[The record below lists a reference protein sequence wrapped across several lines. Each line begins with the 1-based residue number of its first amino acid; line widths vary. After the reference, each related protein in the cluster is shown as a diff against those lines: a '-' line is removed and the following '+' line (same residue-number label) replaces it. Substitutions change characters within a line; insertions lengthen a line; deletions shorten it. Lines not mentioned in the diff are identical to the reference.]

1 MKNFQLEGTPRDV
14 LGKKAVK
21 AIRKEDGIPAVLYG
35 SEPITLPYE
44 GKLNKGESLIETA
57 DGKGLI
63 VTNFTVTNEAVRKLI
78 YTPEV
83 FLVELSLIGSKKVM
97 AIIKDTQFQPVNDSI
112 LHIDFLEIFEKKPIV
127 IEVPVKLEG
136 HSEGV
141 KAGGKLS
148 LEMRKLKVRALYKDI
163 PEELTIDITNL
174 GLGKTI
180 QVGSL
185 HFDKLELVNAK
196 NAVVCAVKLT
206 RAARGAQAAAAASG
220 K

>member
-1 MKNFQLEGTPRDV
+1 MKNFQLEGTPREA

-21 AIRKEDGIPAVLYG
+21 AIRNEGGIPAVLYG
-35 SEPITLPYE
+35 NEPVTLPYK
-44 GKLNKGESLIETA
+44 GKLNKGETLIEVGN
-57 DGKGLI
+57 GKGII
-63 VTNFTVTNEAVRKLI
+63 VTNFTVTKEAVRNLI
-78 YTPEV
+78 YTPEI
-83 FLVELSLIGSKKVM
+83 FLVELSLTGSKKVM
-97 AIIKDTQFQPVNDSI
+97 TIVKDMQFQPVNDSV
-112 LHIDFLEIFEKKPIV
+112 LHIDFLEIFENKPIV

-148 LEMRKLKVRALYKDI
+148 LEMRKLKVKGLYNDI
-163 PEELTIDITNL
+163 PEQLIIDITNL

-185 HFDKLELVNAK
+185 HYDKLELVNAK

-206 RAARGAQAAAAASG
+206 RAARGAQAATG

>member
-1 MKNFQLEGTPRDV
+1 MKFYQLEGTPREDV
-14 LGKKAVK
+14 GKKAAK
-21 AIRKEDGIPAVLYG
+21 AIRKEKSIPAVLYG
-35 SEPITLPYE
+35 GAPVALPYE
-44 GKLNKGESLIETA
+44 GTLSAGDRIVETGR
-57 DGKGLI
+57 GKGVV
-63 VTNFTVTNEAVRKLI
+63 VTNFAVTKDAVRNLI

-83 FLVELSLIGSKKVM
+83 FLVDLSLKNGRSAKALVK
-97 AIIKDTQFQPVNDSI
+97 ALQSQPVTDEI
-112 LHIDFLEIFEKKPIV
+112 LHIDFVEIFDDKPIT
-127 IEVPVKLEG
+127 IEVPVVLEG

-148 LEMRKLKVRALYKDI
+148 LEMRKLTVKGHYRDI
-163 PEELTIDITNL
+163 PEKLTVDITSL

-185 HFDKLELVNAK
+185 HYDNLELVNAK

-206 RAARGAQAAAAASG
+206 RAARGAAAAASG

>member
-1 MKNFQLEGTPRDV
+1 MKNFQLEGTPREA

-21 AIRKEDGIPAVLYG
+21 AIRNEGGIPAILYG
-35 SEPITLPYE
+35 NAPVALPYN
-44 GKLNKGESLIETA
+44 GKLNKGETLVETG
-57 DGKGLI
+57 DGKGVI
-63 VTNFTVTNEAVRKLI
+63 VTNFTVTKEAVRNLI
-78 YTPEV
+78 YTPEI
-83 FLVELSLIGSKKVM
+83 FLVELSLTDSKKVM
-97 AIIKDTQFQPVNDSI
+97 AIIKDMQFQPVNDSV
-112 LHIDFLEIFEKKPIV
+112 LHIDFLEIFEDKPIV

-148 LEMRKLKVRALYKDI
+148 LEMRKLKVKGLYNDI
-163 PEELTIDITNL
+163 PEQLIVDITNL

-185 HFDKLELVNAK
+185 HYDKLELVNAK

-206 RAARGAQAAAAASG
+206 RAARGAQAAAAG

>member
-1 MKNFQLEGTPRDV
+1 MKTFQLEGTPRET

-21 AIRKEDGIPAVLYG
+21 AIRNKGGIPAILYG
-35 SEPITLPYE
+35 NEPVALPYE
-44 GKLNKGESLIETA
+44 GKLNKGETLVNASN
-57 DGKGLI
+57 GKGII
-63 VTNFTVTNEAVRKLI
+63 VTNLTVTKESVRNLI

-83 FLVELSLIGSKKVM
+83 FLVELSLAGSKKVM
-97 AIIKDTQFQPVNDSI
+97 ALIKDMQFQPVNDSI
-112 LHIDFLEIFEKKPIV
+112 LHIDFLEIFENKPIV

-136 HSEGV
+136 HPEGV

-148 LEMRKLKVRALYKDI
+148 LEMRKLKVKGLHKDI
-163 PEELTIDITNL
+163 PEQLIIDITNL

-180 QVGSL
+180 QIGSL
-185 HFDKLELVNAK
+185 HYDKLELVNAK

-206 RAARGAQAAAAASG
+206 RAARGAQATASG

>member
-1 MKNFQLEGTPRDV
+1 MKTFQLEGTPRETV
-14 LGKKAVK
+14 GKKATK
-21 AIRKEDGIPAVLYG
+21 AIRNEGRIPAILYG
-35 SEPITLPYE
+35 SEPVSLPFE
-44 GKLNKGESLIETA
+44 GKLNKGETLVETG
-57 DGKGLI
+57 DGKGVI
-63 VTNFTVTNEAVRKLI
+63 VTNFSVTKDAIRNLV

-83 FLVELSLIGSKKVM
+83 FLVELTLEDNKKVM
-97 AIIKDTQFQPVNDSI
+97 AMVKDMQFQPVKDSI
-112 LHIDFLEIFEKKPIV
+112 LHIDFLEIFENKPIV
-127 IEVPVKLEG
+127 IEIPVKLEG

-148 LEMRKLKVRALYKDI
+148 LEMRKLKVKAMYKDI
-163 PEELTIDITNL
+163 PEQLVIDITNL

-185 HFDKLELVNAK
+185 HFDKLELINAK

-206 RAARGAQAAAAASG
+206 RAARGAAAAAAN